1 MRNID
6 VSVVLNMHRE
16 ALYLRPTLLSLDACA
31 AEASKVGITVELI
44 AVFDRADQDTLAVFH
59 QTPLTAFEQVKIT
72 EIDVGSLGPARNA
85 GIDLSVGEYIWTADG
100 DDLVSRN
107 AIVQLMNTVRAH
119 QNPKVAVF
127 IEFLAAFG
135 EHYHVARYVG
145 SEYLTAA
152 DFAYQHPFVS
162 RIFIHRDVFEHL
174 RYLDLRVTTGFAYE
188 DWDFNCRLLAEGYE
202 FAIAPDTVFF
212 YRQRANSLLKQA
224 NAASARLIPHSR
236 LFDPDCFQSLMKQA
250 RNQHP
255 DWNVFLKRRQSLHQ
269 RDFARELL
277 RSESMRKHLVEA
289 ALLDPEVEPHR
300 ITAASSYCPVP
311 WDNKHWGFQLETL
324 YKMVGATGFTDVV
337 LLPWLKPGGAEKYIL
352 QILAE
357 LKAQGLAGRILV
369 LSGEA
374 AKSHEWVSSLPK
386 DSVFID
392 LYNSFPGLDNFGRCS
407 LATRLILAAVKDDGR
422 IHLKASKFAHELT
435 EHYGAAL
442 ASRLRPIYYRFSD
455 ASFEWKGQKLRQSW
469 GIKHLRKQ
477 LPHIT
482 MLISDCMHI
491 VRKDEIVLGASAS
504 KHHIVYAK
512 CDVTQ
517 HNAQVITEPRFRLLW
532 SSRICGEKRPDLLLL
547 IAKALKDRL
556 PNIKIDVFGHCESPF
571 KPSMFDTTTLHYR
584 GSYSNFSDL
593 PIDQYDGFI
602 YTSAFDGL
610 PNVVLE
616 ALGAGL
622 PVIAPD
628 VGGISEAVIN
638 GETGFLLD
646 DHVDQEVLVSTYV
659 RAIERLYADW
669 AAWPKLS
676 GNARAL
682 IANRHSSAAHSASVA
697 KIFGTKQRGWN

>member
-59 QTPLTAFEQVKIT
+59 QTPLIAFEQVKIT
-72 EIDVGSLGPARNA
+72 EIDVGSLGLARNA
-85 GIDLSVGEYIWTADG
+85 GINLSEGEYIWTADG

-107 AIVQLMNTVRAH
+107 AIVQLVNTDRAH
-119 QNPKVAVF
+119 QNRKVAVF

-135 EHYHVARYVG
+135 ELYHVVRYFG
-145 SEYLTAA
+145 SEYLMAA
-152 DFAYQHPFVS
+152 DYAYQHPFVS
-162 RIFIHRDVFEHL
+162 RLFIRREVFDHL
-174 RYLDLRVTTGFAYE
+174 RYRDLKVTTGFAYE

-202 FAIAPDTVFF
+202 FVIAPDTVFF

-277 RSESMRKHLVEA
+277 QFESMRKHLVEA

-324 YKMVGATGFTDVV
+324 YKMIGATGFTDVV

-352 QILAE
+352 QVLEE

-369 LSGEA
+369 LSGQA
-374 AKSHEWVSSLPK
+374 AKSHEWVSRLPK

-392 LYNSFPGLDNFGRCS
+392 LYNSFPGLDDFGRCS
-407 LATRLILAAVKDDGR
+407 LATRAILAIAKDDGR
-422 IHLKASKFAHELT
+422 IHLKASEFAHEVM
-435 EHYGAAL
+435 ERYGAAL
-442 ASRLRPIYYRFSD
+442 ASRMRPIYYRFCD
-455 ASFEWKGQKLRQSW
+455 DSFEWEGQKLRQPRA
-469 GIKHLRKQ
+469 IKHLRTQ

-482 MLISDCMHI
+482 MLISDCMHTI
-491 VRKDEIVLGASAS
+491 RKDEIVLGASAS

-512 CDVTQ
+512 CDVTH
-517 HNAQVITEPRFRLLW
+517 HNGQVIAEARFRLLW
-532 SSRICGEKRPDLLLL
+532 SSRICGQKRPDLLLL

-556 PNIKIDVFGHCESPF
+556 PNIEIDVFGHCEPPF
-571 KPSMFDTTTLHYR
+571 RPSMFDTAIVRYR
-584 GSYSNFSDL
+584 GSYSNFSEL
-593 PIDQYDGFI
+593 PIDRYDGFI
-602 YTSAFDGL
+602 YTSAYDGL

-646 DHVDQEVLVSTYV
+646 DHVNQEVLVSTYV
-659 RAIERLYADW
+659 QAIENLYADR
-669 AAWPKLS
+669 AAWRTLS
-676 GNARAL
+676 SNARAL